1 MRLAIISDIHGN
13 LPMLEACLAEI
24 ATRQCDRIVC
34 LGDVFGYFPD
44 GLACAQRLRDVH
56 ADCLMGNHEAMLL
69 GLLPLPEVK
78 DEVYRLGAQR
88 ELVPA
93 SLLQHMQGWLPY
105 ASEVIGT
112 KRVLMVH
119 GSPWQPLTE
128 YVYPNSDL
136 SRFAALPF
144 DAVFMGHTHH
154 AFVRNSGDVQVCNTG
169 SCGLPRD
176 VGRPS
181 FAVFDVTEGTIE
193 VVRLSVDRTQL
204 QQHYPNLHPSIYS
217 VWSRGHQTDKE

>member
-13 LPMLEACLAEI
+13 LPMLDACLAEI
-24 ATRQCDRIVC
+24 AKRQCDRIVC

-44 GLACAQRLRDVH
+44 GVACVERLHEVR

-69 GLLPLPEVK
+69 GLLPLPEAK
-78 DEVYRLGAQR
+78 DEVYRLGVQR
-88 ELVPA
+88 ERVPA
-93 SLLQHMQGWLPY
+93 SLMQHMQAWLPY

-112 KRVLMVH
+112 KRILMVH

-154 AFVRNSGDVQVCNTG
+154 AFVRSSGDVRVCNTG

-181 FAVFDVTEGTIE
+181 FAVFDVTDDTIE
-193 VVRLSVDRTQL
+193 LVRLSVDSAQV

-217 VWSRGHQTDKE
+217 VWSRGSQADKE